1 MCKEILTFGE
11 TEIEKTEFYR
21 NKIPIFFF
29 KRSRFLYVKKTIN
42 VLLVTC
48 IVIIKLSHYI

>member
-21 NKIPIFFF
+21 NKIPIFFLKDPDF
-29 KRSRFLYVKKTIN
+29 FM
-42 VLLVTC
+42 
-48 IVIIKLSHYI
+48 